1 MAEVLI
7 VFYSRTGNTG
17 QMAELVAEGARQVDG
32 TEVRIEPV
40 EPRDAYRS
48 LREGL
53 RKFAGI
59 VKGMPKDMARN
70 HDHYLHGAP
79 RK

>member
-1 MAEVLI
+1 MSEEMTMTYKGHVENGVVVLDGPD
-7 VFYSRTGNTG
+7 S
-17 QMAELVAEGARQVDG
+17 LPDG

>member
-1 MAEVLI
+1 MTYKGHVENGVVVLDGPD
-7 VFYSRTGNTG
+7 S
-17 QMAELVAEGARQVDG
+17 LPDG